1 MSMRTILKV
10 GILIIVLCAAAFA
23 VDGVPPSSGENS
35 EMATNV
41 CNCPGFCDLDRVGGL
56 TPVDVVYIVNFV
68 YRQLDARPP
77 LIDCST
83 ENGDWDCSGDVNPV
97 DVVYYVNYVY
107 RRLGDG
113 PCDPCTEIDPF
124 IEVTSQTSYHITN
137 SVVVDNTDMT
147 LSKLIVMI
155 PLPQTNNYQIVSNMT
170 HAGATVLGIPE
181 TDDIY
186 ARWTNTGLALPSPGE
201 SWTFTT
207 EFDITLN
214 ALHVNLDQITTI
226 YPYNTASDIYQWYTG
241 SSGVYVDPDNATIQA
256 IGDVIWAQ
264 STDILDYA
272 ERCYNFVATAYSYLN
287 PNTGLHP
294 VATLL
299 AWGGGDCGNLSSI
312 YISLLRYKDIPSRHI
327 VTIRPNNTYHVW
339 ADFYME
345 GYGWIP
351 VDVTYKMSYPSDD
364 FFGEYDGNGIVV
376 VKEVYVLLEREAGDT
391 YNSVLLQG
399 FDWWLWGSGSTI
411 TADHVVTSVP

>member
-1 MSMRTILKV
+1 MYLRTIFKV
-10 GILIIVLCAAAFA
+10 SIAILALSTVTFA
-23 VDGVPPSSGENS
+23 VDGIQPSPGDNLVI
-35 EMATNV
+35 ADNV
-41 CNCPGFCDLDRVGGL
+41 CDCDGFCDLDGRVGL
-56 TPVDVVYIVNFV
+56 NPVDVVYIVNYV
-68 YRQLDARPP
+68 YRNLDGRPRLP
-77 LIDCST
+77 DCPGD
-83 ENGDWDCSGDVNPV
+83 NGDWDFDGNVNPV

-107 RRLGDG
+107 RALGEG
-113 PCDPCTEIDPF
+113 PADPCTMIEPF

-137 SVVVDNTDMT
+137 SVVVDNSDYDLTR
-147 LSKLIVMI
+147 LIVLI

-181 TDDIY
+181 TDDFY
-186 ARWTNTGLALPSPGE
+186 ARWTNTGLALPRPGE
-201 SWTFTT
+201 SWWFTT

-226 YPYNTASDIYQWYTG
+226 YPYNTTSDIYQWYTG
-241 SSGVYVDPDNATIQA
+241 SSGVYVDPDNPTIQA
-256 IGDVIWAQ
+256 IGDIIWSYSA
-264 STDILDYA
+264 DVLDYA
-272 ERCYNFVATAYSYLN
+272 ERCYDFVASTYSYLN

-299 AWGGGDCGNLSSI
+299 SWGGGDCGNLSSI
-312 YISLLRYKDIPSRHI
+312 YISLLRHKDIPSRHV
-327 VTIRPNNTYHVW
+327 VTIRPDNTYHVW

-351 VDVTYKMSYPSDD
+351 VDVTYKMSYPSGD
-364 FFGEYDGNGIVV
+364 FFGDYDGNGIVV

-391 YNSVLLQG
+391 YNCVLLQG

-411 TADHVVTSVP
+411 TADHVVTSIP